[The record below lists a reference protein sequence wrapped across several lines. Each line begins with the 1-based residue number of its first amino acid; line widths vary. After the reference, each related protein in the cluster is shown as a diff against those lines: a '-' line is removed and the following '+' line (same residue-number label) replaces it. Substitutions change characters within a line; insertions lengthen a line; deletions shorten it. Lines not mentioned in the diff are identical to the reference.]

1 MNIAWLENWLGLWQ
15 KDQETAVDE
24 NCSLTALSSEA
35 KNVAATAKNKKK
47 KQEAV
52 QQQLIRDIIAIVLVG
67 MAVYISWLIYQAQ
80 HEPIE
85 TLGWIGAFIFRSMDS
100 LFGTGKWLLPLLLL
114 LYGVSRLWRRITIT
128 KIQAGAIIAATIL
141 ILAFLHLGIVA
152 QEHPIQLGWTG
163 LGGGAV
169 GGVTAWLLYKAFG
182 LIGAHITLALLAIID
197 IMIVSK
203 GDLFKWCQIAIRYIQ
218 TALLYIKEGL
228 KNFVFVEVIEDSDAK
243 RPDKPK
249 APRRKKDKK
258 LKEAASEKPIIINNL
273 QEIQDELAQNKQEQI
288 AEKQAVEKKAAASE
302 AEEAAQPAE
311 DFKPIAAPEKEYKYP
326 SVDLMESAVNT
337 SSGITQK
344 EISEKVELLQK
355 TLNDF
360 GVKGNIAE
368 VSVGPA
374 ITRYEFQPA
383 AGVKV
388 SKIVNL
394 SDDIALS
401 LAAAGVRIE
410 APIPG
415 KAAVG
420 IEVPNKAVSMVVMKD
435 LLESA
440 AFKESKSKLT
450 VALGKD
456 IGGQTVVADL
466 SKMPHLLIAGS
477 TGSGKSVCMN
487 ALIISILYKAAP
499 NEVKFLMVDPK
510 MVELGNYNGIP
521 HLISPVV
528 TDPKKA
534 ASALRW
540 AVHEMERRYELFANN
555 GTKDIGRFNK
565 LSAERLAQCTTPE
578 EREKIEVLPYIVV
591 LIDELADLMM
601 VAPAD
606 VEDAICRLAQ
616 MARAAGIH
624 LVVATQRP
632 SVDVITGIIKA
643 NIPSRI
649 AFAVSSQIDS
659 RTILD
664 MGGAEKLLGKGDML
678 FYPTGLPKPIRVQG
692 VYVSDKEIDRVVE
705 DIKQQGEPTY
715 DESIQTMTL
724 ASDGDS
730 DDGGAGKDEDDELLP
745 EAAKL
750 FIESGQASISLLQR
764 RYRIGYTRAARIID
778 QMEQKGFVG
787 PYEGSKPRQVK
798 ITMEEYCKIYES

>member
-1 MNIAWLENWLGLWQ
+1 MEN
-15 KDQETAVDE
+15 
-24 NCSLTALSSEA
+24 
-35 KNVAATAKNKKK
+35 
-47 KQEAV
+47 
-52 QQQLIRDIIAIVLVG
+52 
-67 MAVYISWLIYQAQ
+67 
-80 HEPIE
+80 
-85 TLGWIGAFIFRSMDS
+85 
-100 LFGTGKWLLPLLLL
+100 
-114 LYGVSRLWRRITIT
+114 
-128 KIQAGAIIAATIL
+128 
-141 ILAFLHLGIVA
+141 
-152 QEHPIQLGWTG
+152 
-163 LGGGAV
+163 
-169 GGVTAWLLYKAFG
+169 
-182 LIGAHITLALLAIID
+182 
-197 IMIVSK
+197 
-203 GDLFKWCQIAIRYIQ
+203 
-218 TALLYIKEGL
+218 
-228 KNFVFVEVIEDSDAK
+228 
-243 RPDKPK
+243 
-249 APRRKKDKK
+249 
-258 LKEAASEKPIIINNL
+258 
-273 QEIQDELAQNKQEQI
+273 
-288 AEKQAVEKKAAASE
+288 
-302 AEEAAQPAE
+302 
-311 DFKPIAAPEKEYKYP
+311 
-326 SVDLMESAVNT
+326 AVNT
-337 SSGITQK
+337 QSGITQK
-344 EISEKVELLQK
+344 EINEKVELLQK

-360 GVKGNIAE
+360 GVKGQISE

-440 AFKESKSKLT
+440 AFKDSKSKLT

-540 AVHEMERRYELFANN
+540 AVHEMERRYELFASN

-565 LSAERLAQCTTPE
+565 LSAERLAKCTTPE

-624 LVVATQRP
+624 MVV
-632 SVDVITGIIKA
+632 
-643 NIPSRI
+643 

-705 DIKQQGEPTY
+705 DIKLQGEPTY
-715 DESIQTMTL
+715 DESIQAMTL
-724 ASDGDS
+724 GNDGEG
-730 DDGGAGKDEDDELLP
+730 DDGSDNKDEEDELLA

-798 ITMEEYCKIYES
+798 ITMEDYCKIYES